1 MPMVLT
7 LEIARAAAQDA
18 GNRAMQAAGRT
29 VWDRTDYDASVAEFY
44 RLWTWERECEAR
56 NWPISTPEPAMWG
69 G

>member
-1 MPMVLT
+1 MQQILT
-7 LEIARAAAQDA
+7 CKIARSAAQDA
-18 GNRAMQAAGRT
+18 GNRAMQAGGRT
-29 VWDRTDYDASVAEFY
+29 SWNRADYNASVTEFY